1 MVRLIDQLLVGAWAK
16 MSNLGARVMHDAAI
30 YAGMDFST
38 PCTVNR
44 SMGKPGL
51 MRFWLEKRS
60 KGGESSHPLQDAAE
74 TAGKVAWCCCSPH
87 RHIGGPRN
95 FPPPLLPR
103 NVPAP
108 DGPCVPVVP
117 DDLHSSLKKPPDL
130 VGIAWAKHQFFVSL
144 CAPGGGEP
152 NPLCP
157 SRGPLRDC
165 RLARDL
171 SWGPVPGMPHPAA
184 HAN

>member
-38 PCTVNR
+38 PYTVNR
-44 SMGKPGL
+44 SMDEPGL
-51 MRFWLEKRS
+51 IRSWLEKRS

-103 NVPAP
+103 NVPTP

-130 VGIAWAKHQFFVSL
+130 VGVAWAKQQFLSASVPLEEGSQILFAPAEDL
-144 CAPGGGEP
+144 CGIVGW
-152 NPLCP
+152 
-157 SRGPLRDC
+157 RGTYHGDPC
-165 RLARDL
+165 RAC
-171 SWGPVPGMPHPAA
+171 HI
-184 HAN
+184 